1 MVLLCA
7 GGAWWWHAHNFGNP
21 VRRAGGRYR
30 FVNLDSRTAAFFRF
44 LNGREPRISHYVDFE
59 GSDVDD
65 EWLHAHRDR
74 IARLSDLVL
83 FLRETHVTGDGLS
96 ELRGMQN
103 LTFLDLTGTP
113 LTDADIAHV
122 VTLPRVVKLYIGRTG
137 ISDSALAG
145 LAQMPNLAFVCIDST
160 QATPQGIAGLATCPK
175 VEALTLLDAADAAL
189 RTGDFQGFGEALAE
203 LRALLGRLSS
213 GAGN

>member
-1 MVLLCA
+1 MSATPPATRTKWLRRPLVRFLLATACVVMLLCA
-7 GGAWWWHAHNFGNP
+7 GGAWWWHAHDFGNH

-30 FVNLDSRTAAFFRF
+30 SVNLDSRTSAFFRF
-44 LNGREPRISHYVDFE
+44 FSGREPRISHYVDFE

-96 ELRGMQN
+96 ALRGTLN

-122 VTLPRVVKLYIGRTG
+122 VTLPRLI
-137 ISDSALAG
+137 ISLFPEVTMFEVAARKIVAFSRIMVFRISTALAK
-145 LAQMPNLAFVCIDST
+145 L
-160 QATPQGIAGLATCPK
+160 
-175 VEALTLLDAADAAL
+175 EA
-189 RTGDFQGFGEALAE
+189 
-203 LRALLGRLSS
+203 
-213 GAGN
+213 